1 MNADTNIEKPR
12 LGAKPE
18 PKYLRL
24 RRKLSATSDAPKD
37 VNIRDEYLGALP
49 IIKLLSARPRG
60 TVGEITSNEET
71 PIHAPESE
79 T

>member
-1 MNADTNIEKPR
+1 MNADTNIEKHR

-24 RRKLSATSDAPKD
+24 RRKISATSDAPKD

-49 IIKLLSARPRG
+49 IIKLLSACPRG
-60 TVGEITSNEET
+60 TVGEITSSEET
-71 PIHAPESE
+71 PIHAPESA

>member
-1 MNADTNIEKPR
+1 MNADTNIER
-12 LGAKPE
+12 HRHVAKPE

-24 RRKLSATSDAPKD
+24 RRKLSATSDASKD
-37 VNIRDEYLGALP
+37 VDIRDEYLGALP

-60 TVGEITSNEET
+60 TFGEITSSEET

>member
-1 MNADTNIEKPR
+1 MKADTNIEGPR
-12 LGAKPE
+12 HVTKPE
-18 PKYLRL
+18 PKYLGL

-37 VNIRDEYLGALP
+37 VNIRDKYLGALP

-60 TVGEITSNEET
+60 TFGEITSSEET
-71 PIHAPESE
+71 PIHAPKSN

>member
-1 MNADTNIEKPR
+1 MNADTNIERPR
-12 LGAKPE
+12 HVAKPE

-37 VNIRDEYLGALP
+37 VNIRDEYFGALP
-49 IIKLLSARPRG
+49 IIKLLSACPQG
-60 TVGEITSNEET
+60 TVEEITSSEET
-71 PIHAPESE
+71 PIHAPESA